1 VEPYTAR
8 DLGGSSDVGDV
19 SYVVPTVG
27 LQAATWIP
35 GTPAHSW
42 QAVACSGREIGA
54 KGLMVAAKTM
64 TLTAIDLF
72 TTPELLAQAKAE
84 LKQKVGSYVYKPL
97 LGDRKPALNY
107 RD

>member
-42 QAVACSGREIGA
+42 QAVACSGREIGT

-72 TTPELLAQAKAE
+72 TTPELLTQAKAE